1 MPRRDHVTK
10 RDIEVSL
17 SWVKTVLNKEIT
29 EQRGQIREQNEALLR
44 SFTSGAIS
52 QKELAEGWKREP
64 QPLKNKCLR
73 TLQKKFAKSSGLTK
87 QACNTSGNYLPY
99 DDPQMCEKLE
109 GTDNIVFA
117 SSTCGHGHV
126 LYTAIKIDQ
135 NCSVIQYIE
144 RRWTSDVAW
153 PVSWSSLNVQKVTV
167 PALRSRARFD
177 ELRRRKNIPLS
188 LTLNYDQTWIAAFRS
203 PKTTLRKTMRLRGKK
218 EVIRTTSI
226 VGARLGITLCT
237 SSWADGCRGPLFI
250 SVGPRSLSN
259 SFVERINRTVQ
270 WRFSVFL

>member
-1 MPRRDHVTK
+1 MNERFPEYASRRLWHWRRQYHREQWEQLPDTVASKCSHVPNSWRKKHGLDPKGPSKNYTLPPKVSDLLEAQLLELISGTGAVMPRRDHVTK

-144 RRWTSDVAW
+144 RR
-153 PVSWSSLNVQKVTV
+153 
-167 PALRSRARFD
+167 
-177 ELRRRKNIPLS
+177 
-188 LTLNYDQTWIAAFRS
+188 
-203 PKTTLRKTMRLRGKK
+203 
-218 EVIRTTSI
+218 
-226 VGARLGITLCT
+226 
-237 SSWADGCRGPLFI
+237 
-250 SVGPRSLSN
+250 
-259 SFVERINRTVQ
+259 
-270 WRFSVFL
+270 